1 MPIFFKK
8 YRYNDIPSYEA
19 VHVRFY
25 PFIYEKIL
33 PVELTENHEFKNN
46 LSIVLKK
53 KKIINSI

>member
-1 MPIFFKK
+1 MPIFLKK
-8 YRYNDIPSYEA
+8 YRYNDIPSYEG

-25 PFIYEKIL
+25 LFIYEKIL

-53 KKIINSI
+53 KIINSI